1 MINLLLGLGLAL
13 AVILLSSLLK
23 ISLWVSVPMGLIA
36 GFALFV
42 WLGRRTQAALEAIMA
57 KAGAKMGGEPVR
69 SESMRNRKLDE
80 AVEVMKEGYALSSR
94 QFLVK
99 GSIDGQIGV
108 LRYLQGRNEEAEPLL
123 KSAAM
128 QHYIAKAMLGILQW
142 KRGQKKAAKE
152 TFEAALKTGKKESL
166 LYGVYAYVLNEMGDR
181 DAAIEVMNKGL
192 KVLSGDERLEKNRN
206 LLQNAKPMKM
216 SVYGEQWYQF
226 MLERPKIMQEPP
238 PFARM
243 SRRMMRG

>member
-23 ISLWVSVPMGLIA
+23 ISLWISIPMGLVA

-57 KAGAKMGGEPVR
+57 KAGAKMSGEAVR
-69 SESMRNRKLDE
+69 SEAMRNRKLDE
-80 AVEVMKEGYALSSR
+80 AIEIMKEGYPLGKR
-94 QFLVK
+94 QFFIK
-99 GSIDGQIGV
+99 GAIDGQTGI
-108 LRYLQGRNEEAEPLL
+108 LRYLQGRPDEAEPLL
-123 KSAAM
+123 KAATG
-128 QHYIAKAMLGILQW
+128 QHYVAKAMLGVLQW
-142 KRGQKKAAKE
+142 KRGQKKMVRE
-152 TFEAALKTGKKESL
+152 TFDLALKSGKKESL

-181 DAAIEVMNKGL
+181 DGAIEVMNKGL

-216 SVYGEQWYQF
+216 SLYGEQWYQF
-226 MLERPKIMQEPP
+226 MIERPKVMQEPP

-243 SRRMMRG
+243 SRRAMRG

>member
-23 ISLWVSVPMGLIA
+23 ISLWISIPMGLVA

-42 WLGRRTQAALEAIMA
+42 WLGRRTQSALEAIMA
-57 KAGAKMGGEPVR
+57 KAGAKMGGEAVR
-69 SESMRNRKLDE
+69 TEAMRNRRLDE
-80 AVEVMKEGYALSSR
+80 AIEIMKEGYALGKR
-94 QFLVK
+94 QFFVK
-99 GSIDGQIGV
+99 GAIDGQIGI
-108 LRYLQGRNEEAEPLL
+108 LRYLQGRQEEAEPLL
-123 KSAAM
+123 KAATM
-128 QHYIAKAMLGILQW
+128 QHYVAKAMLGVLQW
-142 KRGQKKAAKE
+142 KRGQKKQVRE
-152 TFEAALKTGKKESL
+152 TFDLALKSGKKESL

-181 DAAIEVMNKGL
+181 DAAIEVINRGL

-216 SVYGEQWYQF
+216 SIYGEQWYQF
-226 MLERPKIMQEPP
+226 MIERPKIMQEPP

-243 SRRMMRG
+243 SRRAMRG